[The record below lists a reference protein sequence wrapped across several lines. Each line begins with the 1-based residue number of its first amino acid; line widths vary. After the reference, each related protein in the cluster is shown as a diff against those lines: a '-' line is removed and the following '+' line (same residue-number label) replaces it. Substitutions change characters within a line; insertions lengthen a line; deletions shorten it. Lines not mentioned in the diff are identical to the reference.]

1 MNRITIPT
9 GYRPVLDEYDTQRAI
24 EHIKRTFQREFAAA
38 LNLKRVSAPL
48 FVTGASGLNDNL
60 NGVERPLPLMC
71 PHSTPRRRWYIRLQ
85 SGSAWRSNVI
95 ISAWGTGCTPT

>member
-60 NGVERPLPLMC
+60 NGVERPVTFDVPALNAEAQV
-71 PHSTPRRRWYIRLQ
+71 YIRLQ